1 MRVAKAITSGDSEV
15 GWVGWEMGGIA
26 MLGGWVLVEYD
37 NGMW

>member
-1 MRVAKAITSGDSEV
+1 MQVAKAITSGDSGV
-15 GWVGWEMGGIA
+15 GWGMGGGA